1 MALAN
6 HSTEKL
12 APIDNQATEKLFSR
26 LAQTAELGLVGM
38 GDLPMTRHSAIG
50 LSTIPQPVAE
60 GAAMAA
66 RLLLDLM
73 EDGKNAGQ
81 QNNSE
86 Q

>member
-1 MALAN
+1 MSMPRSRASL
-6 HSTEKL
+6 
-12 APIDNQATEKLFSR
+12 DNFGARCPTPKDV
-26 LAQTAELGLVGM
+26 ALVGM

-60 GAAMAA
+60 VAAMAA